1 MIAHVDADSF
11 FASVLQRLHP
21 HLKGKPL
28 LAMGMGGGFV
38 IAASYEAK
46 AKGVRTGTPLKEA
59 MKLCPNAVQMPSDFR
74 ETAVASEQIE
84 AVLQNV
90 CPFIEQMSIDE
101 WYMDL
106 ASLVGGIPKDAQAW
120 AKNLQQEVLRQ
131 TSLSVSIG
139 VGPSKL
145 LAKIAG
151 EYRKPAGVTAIGM
164 NDLEWFLKDRPAPAI
179 PGIGSKREV
188 HTKAHGWATAWD
200 IATAPR
206 HTIKDLFGK
215 SGTDMQRELLGEC
228 LSPVSTETGPQ
239 KSISRTRSF
248 RATRDEGILWAHIL
262 RHLSYCVFKMRR
274 QGMMAKGISVWLRDG
289 EYRHGG
295 FNATLTRPL
304 DTEAYLTPFIR
315 RCFQK
320 TYDPKRAYTQAGM
333 ALWNLTPNGSV
344 QYSLFDAAENVERDE
359 GLQQSLDSIRK
370 RYGRDVITLGAA
382 LPVNKKLKPEL
393 GYSVLE

>member
-59 MKLCPNAVQMPSDFR
+59 MQLCPDAVQMPSDFR

-84 AVLQNV
+84 AVIMNI
-90 CPFIEQMSIDE
+90 CPFVEQMSIDE
-101 WYMDL
+101 WYLDL
-106 ASLVGGIPKDAQAW
+106 RSLVGGIPKDLQKW
-120 AKNLQQEVLRQ
+120 AKDLQQEILRQ

-145 LAKIAG
+145 LAKMAG
-151 EYRKPAGVTAIGM
+151 EYRKPAGVTAVTQ
-164 NDLEWFLKDRPAPAI
+164 NDIEWFLKDRPAPAI
-179 PGIGSKREV
+179 PGIGPKREV
-188 HTKAHGWATAWD
+188 HTKAHGWETAWD
-200 IATAPR
+200 IAMAPR
-206 HTIKDLFGK
+206 YTIDDLFGK
-215 SGTDMQRELLGEC
+215 GGTDIQRELLGEC
-228 LSPVSTETGPQ
+228 LSPVTVDTRPQ

-248 RATRDEGILWAHIL
+248 RQTRDEQMLWAHL
-262 RHLSYCVFKMRR
+262 MRHLSYCVFKLRR
-274 QGMMAKGISVWLRDG
+274 QDLMAKGISVWLRDG
-289 EYRHGG
+289 DYRHGG
-295 FNATLTRPL
+295 FNCSLTRPL
-304 DTEAYLTPFIR
+304 DTEAYLTPFVR

-320 TYDPKRAYTQAGM
+320 AHDPKRGYTQAGL

-344 QYSLFDAAENVERDE
+344 QYSLFDEPGNVERDE
-359 GLQQSLDSIRK
+359 GLQRSLDTIRK
-370 RYGRDVITLGAA
+370 RFGRDVITPASA
-382 LPVNKKLKPEL
+382 LPVNVQHRPEL
-393 GYSVLE
+393 GYSLLE